1 MDEVRKNQ
9 LAKLHRDCFNDGGY
23 ADFFFERRVEEN
35 NVFLIEENGEVLSAC
50 YARTFDLELSGK
62 RIKVPFLTG
71 VATNPNH
78 RYKGHARAVVGKA
91 KDVLKK
97 RGYPFVLLHPFNH
110 DFYRKLGFETFNFIK
125 RITPTGNVAQG
136 VTIERMNASH
146 LDVVNDLYN
155 SLIARRGAYRI
166 RSLEETILLIG
177 YSLEH
182 GGFGY
187 VIHENGTPKG
197 YVWCEDGNCVY
208 APHGVFL
215 CVFFRRQ
222 GFGGFGK
229 QFYNMGFLCPPLAFA
244 YFTKEVCSRM
254 ELYLAIILIV
264 VALVLGLGAGVGIGV
279 LLRKRVAER
288 EIGSAEAEATRLIN
302 EAIRGG
308 ENRKKEMLLE
318 AKDEIHRS
326 RTEHEKEVKE
336 RRAELSKQ
344 ERRLEQKEATLEKQR
359 YYFANKDPSSQ
370 GYGFSSGHVW
380 M

>member
-71 VATNPNH
+71 VATNPKH

-146 LDVVNDLYN
+146 LAVVNDLYN

-187 VIHENGTPKG
+187 VIRENDTPKG
-197 YVWCEDGNCVY
+197 YVWCEDGNCV
-208 APHGVFL
+208 
-215 CVFFRRQ
+215 
-222 GFGGFGK
+222 
-229 QFYNMGFLCPPLAFA
+229 
-244 YFTKEVCSRM
+244 E
-254 ELYLAIILIV
+254 
-264 VALVLGLGAGVGIGV
+264 GL
-279 LLRKRVAER
+279 AER
-288 EIGSAEAEATRLIN
+288 EELLYSLSLPQDYSIPVFGGNEDYSMGAILDIEELFKVVPYCASVTASVPFTLADVNYELRIQDGNFISLSVTNEIGIPLS
-302 EAIRGG
+302 
-308 ENRKKEMLLE
+308 
-318 AKDEIHRS
+318 
-326 RTEHEKEVKE
+326 EKEIISISLGQG
-336 RRAELSKQ
+336 RLSKNNPFKNVIPNY
-344 ERRLEQKEATLEKQR
+344 EIACFEI
-359 YYFANKDPSSQ
+359 Y
-370 GYGFSSGHVW
+370 
-380 M
+380 